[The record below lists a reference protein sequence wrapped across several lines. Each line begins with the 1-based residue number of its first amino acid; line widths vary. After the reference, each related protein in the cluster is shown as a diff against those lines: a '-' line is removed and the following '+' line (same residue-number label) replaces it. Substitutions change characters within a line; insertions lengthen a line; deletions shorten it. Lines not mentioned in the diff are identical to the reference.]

1 MSSNRKAALAAG
13 IMLILAD
20 VAGVASQGV
29 LGSLLDG
36 TGFAANVAASTN
48 RVALAAFL
56 VATMGLACGGVGFA
70 LYPLLRP
77 INSALAV
84 SVAGMRLAEA
94 VIFLMCG
101 TVLASIATLSQ
112 DALAAGTIDSAAMNE
127 AAGTLKAMYGIGGA
141 FAALPFGIAA
151 FLYYAAFWQTRM
163 VPRWLSG
170 WGLAAIVLYV
180 LASSYAL
187 LTVTDVNGYS
197 LWLMPF
203 AVQELVFAIWLVG
216 KGVTMASEPGR
227 STLEPAA
234 VAA

>member
-1 MSSNRKAALAAG
+1 MNNRKAALAAG

-20 VAGVASQGV
+20 VAGVASQGI
-29 LGSLLDG
+29 LGSALDG
-36 TGFAANVAASTN
+36 TGFAANVATDTS
-48 RVALAAFL
+48 RVAFSAFL
-56 VATMGLACGGVGFA
+56 VATMGLACSGVGFA

-101 TVLASIATLSQ
+101 TVLASIATISQ
-112 DALAAGTIDSAAMNE
+112 DALT
-127 AAGTLKAMYGIGGA
+127 AGTLGSSAVNETAATLKAIYVIGGA

-151 FLYYAAFWQTRM
+151 FLYYAAFWQERM

-187 LTVTDVNGYS
+187 LTVTDVNGFS

-203 AVQELVFAIWLVG
+203 ALQELVFAIWLVAR
-216 KGVTMASEPGR
+216 GVTTASEPAR
-227 STLEPAA
+227 STIEPAA
-234 VAA
+234 AAA